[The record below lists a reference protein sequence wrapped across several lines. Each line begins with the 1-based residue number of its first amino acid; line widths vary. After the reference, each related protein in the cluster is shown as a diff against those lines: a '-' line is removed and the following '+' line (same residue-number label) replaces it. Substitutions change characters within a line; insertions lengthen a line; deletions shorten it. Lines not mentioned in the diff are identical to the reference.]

1 MKEKSEANTI
11 FKFFHNII
19 QNQFQ
24 TKIKRSDIARKYFNS
39 ILREYFRIHQ
49 QNGIIERK
57 KKKEICLK

>member
-24 TKIKRSDIARKYFNS
+24 TKIKRSDIVENIS
-39 ILREYFRIHQ
+39 ILFLGNTFELM
-49 QNGIIERK
+49 G
-57 KKKEICLK
+57 